1 MNVEDFKKNL
11 SDWKWRLNNLYTFV
25 DWNGDKRIF
34 TMNKAQEMLFD
45 NMHQKNIILKAR
57 QWGITTYMVI
67 FMLDAILWRKDCRN
81 LFVAHTRDDAE
92 KIFNQKVRYAYHNLP
107 DWIKNAKPLIKE
119 NGGQMII
126 NHGDNSQ
133 STLEVAVSGRGGTYD
148 YIHVS
153 ELGKIAAKDPLK
165 AEELVSGTLN
175 SGANAIVTI
184 ESTAEGDAG
193 VFYDMCTAAE
203 EMQLLGEHLTRLDYK
218 FFFLSW
224 LGHPNYTFTK
234 EEAKNVIISAETE
247 KYFKGHP
254 DATHEQKAWYQSKKR
269 EQKDKMQQEFP
280 STSEEAFSK
289 PMEGAYYAK
298 QMRAMMEDGRIGEV
312 EWDPN
317 HPVYTYCDI
326 GHSDYTVNL
335 YVQHIGRFSH
345 VFDMYVGDS
354 KHENNDMDDMIAD
367 IKSKPYRYALHVAP
381 HDMAVYEWGAGA
393 TRKEQALRDHGID
406 FKLAPKEVSLLD
418 GIEAVKKR
426 LPWIVIHKDKGRPL
440 LSGLRAYRRQRLPDG
455 SFSSKPNHD
464 GSDFADPV
472 RYMAVTGFLVD
483 LNDVV
488 NVDCVEKGAC
498 L

>member
-1 MNVEDFKKNL
+1 MTPEELTANL
-11 SDWKWRLNNLYTFV
+11 QNWKWRLNNLYTFV
-25 DWNGDKRIF
+25 DWNGNKRIF
-34 TMNKAQEMLFD
+34 TMNEKQEMLFD

-107 DWIKNAKPLIKE
+107 EWIKDSKPLIKE

-126 NHGDNSQ
+126 DHGDNSQ

-193 VFYDMCTAAE
+193 TFYDMCTHAE
-203 EMQLLGEHLTRLDYK
+203 EMQLLGDHLTRIDYK

-224 LGHPNYTFTK
+224 IGHPNYTFTT
-234 EEAKNVIISAETE
+234 EESEKVILNAETE
-247 KYFKGHP
+247 KYFKDGT
-254 DATHEQKAWYQSKKR
+254 ATFEQKAWYQSKKR
-269 EQKDKMQQEFP
+269 EQGDKMQQEFP

-289 PMEGAYYAK
+289 PMEGAYYAR
-298 QMRAMMEDGRIGEV
+298 QMRAMMEDGRIGDV
-312 EWDPN
+312 KWDPKY
-317 HPVYTYCDI
+317 PVYTYCDI

-335 YVQHIGRFSH
+335 YVQHVGRYSQ
-345 VFDMYVGDS
+345 VFDMYVGCS
-354 KHENNDMDDMIAD
+354 KTEDNDMEDMIVD
-367 IKSKPYRYALHVAP
+367 MKSKPYKYACHVAP
-381 HDMAVYEWGAGA
+381 HDLEVFEWGAGA
-393 TRKEQALRDHGID
+393 TRKEQALNEYGID
-406 FKLAPKEVSLLD
+406 FKLASKKIGLLD
-418 GIEAVKKR
+418 GIEMAKKR
-426 LPWIVIHKDKGRPL
+426 LPWMVINKEICRPL

-472 RYMAVTGFLVD
+472 RYMAVTGYIVD
-483 LNDVV
+483 SNDVV
-488 NVDCVEKGAC
+488 NNDCIEEGAV